1 MIETTIEFQMSLL
14 LFVALLGYLMAAKI
28 NQSVVIAEIIVGF
41 IIGPSILGLI
51 TYTDFVKSLA
61 HIGAVILMFV
71 IGIEFKM
78 REIYNLRN
86 TIVAL
91 CGVVVP
97 WIAGYYLAIYSGY
110 SFTTSVFIGTAL
122 TATSIAITANVL
134 REMNKLDTEVAKI
147 IIGAAVIDDILGLLA
162 LSISNELVF
171 GELSFS
177 LLFSTLLK
185 ASGFILIGSFVGQKF
200 FNKQLAKIDQTN
212 LAKRYPEF
220 VFISAMTIAFFYST
234 LAEMVGLSAIVG
246 AFIAGVSMEGIR
258 LNTSR
263 DFREGA
269 EYLYIIFASLFFISL
284 GIIAEIHT
292 ITLKEIIFI
301 AALIIIAILTKVIG
315 CGLAARVQGMN
326 NRDSLIV
333 GFGMSPRGEVAMIVG
348 LIGLTANIID
358 QDIYVSI
365 ITMSLITTI
374 ITPIV
379 LRNWFYKEK

>member
-1 MIETTIEFQMSLL
+1 
-14 LFVALLGYLMAAKI
+14 MAAKI